1 MATATPI
8 RNWRM
13 PVDKVQLGSKFGV
26 IDQWHKAPGHRGV
39 DFNGLPEGTPLKAV
53 ADGMKVVLNKAL
65 KDSTVLGNVIVLQV
79 GSKFFGYCH
88 MHEQSPLKVGT
99 VVNAG
104 DVIGHLGNTG
114 TASDGAHLHFTLS
127 DTDTG
132 VFSGDVFDAYAF
144 IKAAMAENKKKKT
157 AK

>member
-1 MATATPI
+1 MMATATPI

-13 PVDKVQLGSKFGV
+13 PVDKVQLGSKFGDK
-26 IDQWHKAPGHRGV
+26 DQFHPNPHRGV
-39 DFNGLPEGTPLKAV
+39 DFNGLPEGTPVKAV

-65 KDSTVLGNVIVLQV
+65 KDSPVLGNVVVLQV

-88 MHEQSPLKVGT
+88 LHEQSSLKVGT

-104 DVIGHLGNTG
+104 DVVGHLGNTG
-114 TASDGAHLHFTLS
+114 SASAGAHLHFTLS
-127 DTDTG
+127 DIVSG

-144 IKAAMAENKKKKT
+144 IKAAMAEDKKKKT